1 MTKCLPSYNTNIHKI
16 LKWHQKVMK
25 ILLQN
30 SSEFI
35 HRVQYDFLHKA
46 GNGIWEATEKINIVS

>member
-1 MTKCLPSYNTNIHKI
+1 MA
-16 LKWHQKVMK
+16 QKVMK

-35 HRVQYDFLHKA
+35 HCVQYDFLHKA
-46 GNGIWEATEKINIVS
+46 GNNGIWEATEKNNIVS